1 ARSDLPALEPA
12 GFDSVFSAVRW
23 RDFRSSWMAEGHASP
38 ARLGSPVAFPEA
50 PYGTR
55 LAAEL
60 TDVHD
65 AAIVERAYRRA
76 LFTSVAVGSGWMMPM
91 GFEYGVAEPMS
102 QTRGDAAQFALAAQ
116 ARRFD
121 LTAAVTQ
128 ANDIARNTPTLR
140 ANGELRPL
148 SGPGAPAAVL
158 LRADEADLRDA

>member
-1 ARSDLPALEPA
+1 MLLGLQGA
-12 GFDSVFSAVRW
+12 GFDSVFSSVRW
-23 RDFRSSWMAEGHASP
+23 WDFRASWMVEEHAAL
-38 ARLGSPVAFPEA
+38 ARIAAPIGFPEA

-76 LFTSVAVGSGWMMPM
+76 LFASASIGTGWMMPM
-91 GFEYGVAEPMS
+91 GFEYGIAEPMS
-102 QTRGDAAQFALAAQ
+102 QTRGDAAHFALAAQ
-116 ARRFD
+116 AKKFD
-121 LTAAVTQ
+121 LTEAITHVNLVASKT
-128 ANDIARNTPTLR
+128 RTLH

-158 LRADEADLRDA
+158 LRAD